1 MRPHRRRTPVDH
13 VLIAGDVQD
22 VPAISHL
29 LGLLSADCYGQVLV
43 EAPAG
48 ATLPPLPKPPRVTIT
63 RIATAEGALTAAID
77 AWVSE
82 WMPEEPDEDRAV
94 AIWVGA
100 HASSHVNARCH
111 VLGELVE
118 RI

>member
-1 MRPHRRRTPVDH
+1 MTTSRPY
-13 VLIAGDVQD
+13 IAGEVG
-22 VPAISHL
+22 PE
-29 LGLLSADCYGQVLV
+29 LSQQRGVIR
-43 EAPAG
+43 
-48 ATLPPLPKPPRVTIT
+48 RVFDSLRTSAVGNGPT